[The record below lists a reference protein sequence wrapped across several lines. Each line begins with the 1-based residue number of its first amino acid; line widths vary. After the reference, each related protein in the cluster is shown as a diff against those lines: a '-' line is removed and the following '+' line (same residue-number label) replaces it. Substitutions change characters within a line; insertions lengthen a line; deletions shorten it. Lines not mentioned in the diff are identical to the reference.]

1 MNITLH
7 KDDFLQDKEGRSL
20 FYYVLQALHIPLP
33 QRNVIDQVDIEVKRF
48 ETFKED
54 E

>member
-7 KDDFLQDKEGRSL
+7 KDDFLQEKTGRSL
-20 FYYVLQALHIPLP
+20 FYYVLQALGIP
-33 QRNVIDQVDIEVKRF
+33 RGRRGVIDQVDVEVERF